1 MRTHGVFGVFPTRAL
16 TEVVG
21 RTLYPKS
28 DWAKAAHREF
38 ARRAVSGQV
47 RSSHMRRLIVR
58 SGVMNPKWIE
68 PHAHAWDPLAGWGYS
83 KHRHIAFEHLDMRI
97 EFDGSLFHSMGNT
110 GLDESG
116 NWAPYEVAY
125 MTFDCSDRF
134 EVGEWVYTTEPP
146 RQLRVTV
153 TIELYHNRKD
163 DSWIE
168 IDFGSFDVPIRVPG
182 SPSQVP

>member
-1 MRTHGVFGVFPTRAL
+1 MRTHGVFGVFPTWAL

-47 RSSHMRRLIVR
+47 RSSHMRRLIVQ
-58 SGVMNPKWIE
+58 SGVMNPEWIE
-68 PHAHAWDPLAGWGYS
+68 PHARAWDPLAGWGYS

-97 EFDGSLFHSMGNT
+97 EFD
-110 GLDESG
+110 
-116 NWAPYEVAY
+116 
-125 MTFDCSDRF
+125 
-134 EVGEWVYTTEPP
+134 
-146 RQLRVTV
+146 
-153 TIELYHNRKD
+153 
-163 DSWIE
+163 
-168 IDFGSFDVPIRVPG
+168 FGSFDVPIRVPG